1 MKRKVLFLSSSGVHG
16 AMAEALLNRIGAEN
30 FEAVSAG
37 AVRGKL
43 DSFTVEIMRETSLD
57 LSHVTLRSIEEFR
70 GNEFDYVI
78 RIGNCPEFDDLTFRG
93 AEVIQWT
100 FENPDM
106 NSTDLDRLLRTLR
119 TIRDQ
124 ITQRLHLLV
133 LVLVPRAAA
142 LAAATE

>member
-1 MKRKVLFLSSSGVHG
+1 
-16 AMAEALLNRIGAEN
+16 MAEALLNRIGVEN

-37 AVRGKL
+37 GKRGKL
-43 DSFTVEIMRETSLD
+43 DPFTVEIMRETNID
-57 LSHVTLRSIEEFR
+57 LSHLSQRSIEEFM
-70 GNEFDYVI
+70 GKEFDYVI
-78 RIGNCPEFDDLTFRG
+78 RIGNCPEFNELKFRR

-106 NSTDLDRLLRTLR
+106 NSTDPERLLRTLR

-133 LVLVPRAAA
+133 LVLAPRPAA
-142 LAAATE
+142 LAAATK

>member
-16 AMAEALLNRIGAEN
+16 AMAEALLNRIGVEN

-37 AVRGKL
+37 GKRGKL
-43 DSFTVEIMRETSLD
+43 DPSTVEIMRETNID
-57 LSHVTLRSIEEFR
+57 LSHFSLRSIEEFI
-70 GNEFDYVI
+70 GKEFDYVI
-78 RIGNCPEFDDLTFRG
+78 RIGNCPEFNELKFRR

-106 NSTDLDRLLRTLR
+106 NSTDPERLLRTLR

-133 LVLVPRAAA
+133 LVLAPRPAA
-142 LAAATE
+142 LAAATK